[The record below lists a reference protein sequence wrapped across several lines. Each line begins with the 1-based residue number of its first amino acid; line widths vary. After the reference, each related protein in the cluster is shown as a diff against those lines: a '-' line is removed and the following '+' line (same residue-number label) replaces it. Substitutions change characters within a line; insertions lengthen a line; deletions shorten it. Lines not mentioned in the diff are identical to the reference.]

1 MQNSTTRP
9 VLKETFSEKRF
20 FKELFLYY
28 KLSRIIFAVSLLL
41 IIVSLS
47 FLREGVLSYSNTA
60 IIIFI
65 YSTVAIAS
73 LFYKKENP
81 FDFLLDIIFISALI
95 RSNLLYWD
103 YISIL
108 YLFPIFFSSLFLEN
122 SYTIIFPFIS
132 LAIYGATI
140 YATGYYSLQDMFIKL
155 FLNGV
160 AFFSI
165 YFAGKAFEKKL
176 RTQSVY
182 ILKLEEEK
190 RKNEVFKRL
199 YHISADLAHEIKNPV
214 ASIKAAVELLTESE
228 KPNEKLLNLIK
239 KETIRL
245 SNIVNDFLILSRPL
259 DMQKTEISIKEL
271 IKNIVD
277 SLKVI
282 YPDKKVKI
290 NSESSKNLK
299 LLLPYKSFFSAISN
313 LIKNSFEWAKNE
325 IEITL
330 EETDKTVKIVIKD
343 DGPGIAEEH
352 LDTIFEPFFTTKKEG
367 SGLGLAIAKRVAI
380 ELGGNLIAKNSP
392 EGGAVFILEI
402 PKLDEKKR

>member
-1 MQNSTTRP
+1 MKRTFRERDF
-9 VLKETFSEKRF
+9 LKDF
-20 FKELFLYY
+20 FLYY
-28 KLSRIIFAVSLLL
+28 KLSRVIFAVSLLL
-41 IIVSLS
+41 IILSLS
-47 FLREGVLSYSNTA
+47 FLREGAFSYTNPA
-60 IIIFI
+60 IVIFI
-65 YSTVAIAS
+65 YSIVAMAS

-81 FDFLLDIIFISALI
+81 LDFLLDIIFISALI

-103 YISIL
+103 YVSIL
-108 YLFPIFFSSLFLEN
+108 YLFPIFFSSLFLEKP
-122 SYTIIFPFIS
+122 YTIIFPVIS
-132 LAIYGATI
+132 LIIYGGII
-140 YATGYYSLQDMFIKL
+140 YTTGYYSQQEILIKL

-176 RTQSVY
+176 KTQSLY
-182 ILKLEEEK
+182 ILELEKEK

-214 ASIKAAVELLTESE
+214 ASIKAAVELLDEAE
-228 KPNEKLLNLIK
+228 KPNRKLLNLIK

-259 DMQKTEISIKEL
+259 DMQKSEISIIEL

-282 YPDKKVKI
+282 HPDKKTKVNLKTDR
-290 NSESSKNLK
+290 NLK

-313 LIKNSFEWAKNE
+313 LIKNSFEWAE
-325 IEITL
+325 SEVEITV
-330 EETDKTVKIVIKD
+330 EETEKTVKIIIKD
-343 DGPGIAEEH
+343 DGPGIKKEH

-380 ELGGNLIAKNSP
+380 ELGGNLTVKNSP
-392 EGGAVFILEI
+392 EKGAIFIFEI
-402 PKLDEKKR
+402 PKKKRTEDESAYS